1 MARENAREQKIVFT
15 NGCFDLLHPGHLS
28 LLEFASTFGEV
39 VVGLNSDESVRGLKG
54 PNRPIMGEEERRYSL
69 ESCKFV
75 SKVYLFDE
83 PTPLRLIQEIRPDLI
98 IKGGE
103 YAGVPII
110 GQDLAPVKL
119 FTPHWDLSTTKILER
134 IQSVD

>member
-1 MARENAREQKIVFT
+1 MARENAREQKLVFT

-39 VVGLNSDESVRGLKG
+39 VVGLNSDQSVRGLKG
-54 PNRPIMGEEERRYSL
+54 SNRPIMSEAERRYAL
-69 ESCKFV
+69 ECCRFV

-83 PTPLRLIQEIRPDLI
+83 PTPLRLIEQIRPDLI

-110 GQDLAPVKL
+110 GEEIAPVKL
-119 FTPHWDLSTTKILER
+119 FTPHWDVSTTKIVER
-134 IQSVD
+134 IQNID

>member
-1 MARENAREQKIVFT
+1 MVNKNVRERKIVFT

-39 VVGLNSDESVRGLKG
+39 VVGLNSDTSVRGIKG
-54 PNRPIMGEEERRYSL
+54 PNRPIMTQDERIFAL
-69 ESCKFV
+69 ECCRFV
-75 SKVYLFDE
+75 DRVYLFDE
-83 PTPLRLIQEIRPDLI
+83 PTPLKLIEQIRPDLI

-110 GQDLAPVKL
+110 GQELAPVEL
-119 FTPHWDLSTTKILER
+119 FTPNWDVSTTKILER
-134 IQSVD
+134 ILSLD